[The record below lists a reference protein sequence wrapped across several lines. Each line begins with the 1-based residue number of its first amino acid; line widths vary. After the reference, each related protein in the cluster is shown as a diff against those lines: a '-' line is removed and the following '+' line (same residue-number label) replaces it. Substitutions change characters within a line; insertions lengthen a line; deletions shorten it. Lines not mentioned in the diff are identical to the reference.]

1 MRHFV
6 IGTAGHV
13 DHGKTALIKALT
25 NIDCDTHKEEKD
37 RGITINLGFAHINLP
52 TGDAAGIID
61 VPGHKD
67 FVKTMIAGAFGMDM
81 VLLVIAADS
90 GVMPQT
96 TEHMQIIDL
105 LGVDQGIVVLTK
117 KDLVDEEMLELAQ
130 LEVTEFL
137 EKTSLSGAAI
147 VPVSS
152 VTGEGMDELISEIVR
167 LIPQI
172 GEKPGNNFFRM
183 FIDRVFNVKGIGYV
197 VTGSVLGGKLKT
209 GNSVYMLPGKGKTLK
224 VKNIQRHG
232 EHVESVE
239 KGDRAALNLAGFKME
254 EFKRGMVLSEKVLE
268 PVKMTDATLELFT
281 DKHELGLWSHAIF
294 YSGTFECA
302 ARIHLLDKDSLKK
315 GETGIV
321 QIHLEEPA
329 VLLSKDRYILR
340 NSANDLTLGGGVI
353 IDVQPLHHRRR
364 TPKLVQAL
372 NELVEATLQSNES
385 YQIIKL
391 ELRKFKQP
399 VFVEQL
405 AKAVDLTPEEILLEC
420 AEKDDDAIMIF
431 EVAEKKIL
439 VNEEVH
445 HSYRQKVLDAL
456 QKYHDDNFLL
466 EEGLETTGFYGKFT
480 APPDEA
486 GKLFL
491 QILLRSLEKEGL
503 LKKAEKTWILS
514 SHQPKMD
521 DKTRQQ
527 LSWLEDLLKSYDKQ
541 TPLMKEVEA
550 AATKKRISKDHLR
563 MLLRYLVKE
572 EKLSVT
578 DGEYIHNNIVDEVR
592 TKLLPVLLERERGI
606 NEKEFRLLFDS
617 TKNFV
622 KTMIRIFVDE
632 GVITKSEFYIHITE
646 KGKELANKNGPQ

>member
-232 EHVESVE
+232 EPVESVE

-372 NELVEATLQSNES
+372 DELVEATLQSNES

-391 ELRKFKQP
+391 ELKKFKQP

-480 APPDEA
+480 AGPDEA

-646 KGKELANKNGPQ
+646 KGKELANKKGLQ